1 MKPSQE
7 YLESI
12 KKKLSNMNVAS
23 GLPENP
29 GEGKRAQRDPDSM
42 NFFDVMGSAAI
53 KWMKENK
60 KDQE

>member
-12 KKKLSNMNVAS
+12 KKKLSNMNVTA

-29 GEGKRAQRDPDSM
+29 GEAKRAQRDLDSM
-42 NFFDVMGSAAI
+42 DFFDAMGSAAI

-60 KDQE
+60 KDQK

>member
-7 YLESI
+7 YLEAI
-12 KKKLSNMNVAS
+12 KKKLSSLNVAA

-29 GEGKRAQRDPDSM
+29 GETKRAQRDLDSM
-42 NFFDVMGSAAI
+42 DFFDVMGSASI

-60 KDQE
+60 KDQK